1 MPNNEKTVREITTAQ
16 FLAELMD
23 FYESSDDR
31 ILLCDEFLAGDLQVD
46 EVTYRDIRPFRLP
59 ATLGEIEVA
68 LNRIGWRMGAH
79 REAEQ
84 VKDFRGLCNRL
95 NRFVVPDCLK
105 AGSTSSTTIALSLL
119 LGRRFTPEDLVPMA
133 RKGLI
138 GTTELTLIR
147 HQRRPT
153 ELNDTTLLDAMIASV
168 NRPTAGE
175 KS

>member
-1 MPNNEKTVREITTAQ
+1 MPNNEKTAREITTAQ

-31 ILLCDEFLAGDLQVD
+31 ILLCDEFLAGDLKVD

-59 ATLGEIEVA
+59 ATLEEVEVA
-68 LNRIGWRMGAH
+68 LNRMGWKMGTY
-79 REAEQ
+79 RKDEPVE
-84 VKDFRGLCNRL
+84 DFRELCSRL
-95 NRFVVPDCLK
+95 NRFVVPENQE
-105 AGSTSSTTIALSLL
+105 AGTIVSTTIALSLL

-147 HQRRPT
+147 SQRPT

-168 NRPTAGE
+168 NRPTVGE